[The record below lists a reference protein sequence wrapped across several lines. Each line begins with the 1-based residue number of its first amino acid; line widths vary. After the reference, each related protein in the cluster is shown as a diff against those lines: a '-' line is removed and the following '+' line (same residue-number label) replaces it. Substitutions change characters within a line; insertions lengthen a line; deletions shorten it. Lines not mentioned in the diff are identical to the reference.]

1 MSLLRTAEESRSG
14 AEHNPWNNRVVAE
27 MLDEMV
33 LSHGASP
40 AIVSADRVITFSE
53 LSTLRD
59 QLGASLIDVGVVDG
73 THVAVFMRKSWE
85 YVVLLHALWS
95 IGAVAVTLNTMWKR
109 DEVTRGLLE
118 SDAEVLIAG
127 RSAAGQDIGAVV
139 DELGLATPGSVPG
152 PGFPALRRVIEAES
166 SPDTTAELQSMIARP
181 ARIRP
186 PRSDRQE
193 SLMLFSSGSTSK
205 PKCVVLRQDGLLGTS
220 HFFFDRLGLVP
231 EDRFISLGPYYHVG
245 GVAQLLGTL
254 GKGAAHYLF
263 DGVDVPHIA
272 DVAIRDRCTA
282 ITGFDTVLA
291 RIFEECERRGADLP
305 FRTLACSPGTSTYDS
320 FAAMGIRAVL
330 NYALSEAGNMVA
342 LTDPDEDET
351 GRLSNGYPLPG
362 VEVRIC
368 DPDTAVE
375 VAVGSTGEI
384 CFRGWN
390 LFRGYY
396 NMADEP
402 GASLTDADGFFHTK
416 DIGWVDDEG
425 RVYYRGR
432 FADMIKTGGEN
443 VSATEVEN
451 FLVNSFA
458 TICSA
463 AVVGVPDATWGETV
477 VAFVELTDRSAVLDG
492 RALREACR
500 DRIAGYKIPKQFV
513 QVPAGGW
520 PTSESGKL
528 LKAQL
533 RERLTS
539 TPTSVRGS

>member
-1 MSLLRTAEESRSG
+1 MLRTAEESRSG
-14 AEHNPWNNRVVAE
+14 AKHNPWDNRVVAE

-33 LSHGASP
+33 LSHGAYP
-40 AIVSADRVITFSE
+40 AIVSADRVLTFSE

-59 QLGASLIDVGVVDG
+59 QLGASLIDDGIVDG

-95 IGAVAVTLNTMWKR
+95 IGAVVVTLNTMWKR
-109 DEVTRGLLE
+109 DEVSWGLLE
-118 SDAEVLIAG
+118 SDAEVLISG
-127 RSAAGQDIGAVV
+127 LSAAGQDIGNVV
-139 DELGLATPGSVPG
+139 NELGLHASGEVAHPDLPT
-152 PGFPALRRVIEAES
+152 LRRVIAAEGGHGA
-166 SPDTTAELQSMIARP
+166 TAELRSMIDRP
-181 ARIRP
+181 APCKP

-220 HFFFDRLGLVP
+220 HFFFDRLGITP

-245 GVAQLLGTL
+245 GIAQLLGAN

-263 DGVDVPHIA
+263 DGVDIPHIV
-272 DVAIRDRCTA
+272 DVATRDRCTA

-291 RIFEECERRGADLP
+291 RTFEECERRGADVP
-305 FRTLACSPGTSTYDS
+305 FRRLACSPGTGTYDS
-320 FAAMGIRAVL
+320 FAAMGIHTVL

-342 LTDPDEDET
+342 LTMPDEDET

-375 VAVGSTGEI
+375 LPVGTTGEI

-396 NMADEP
+396 NMSAEP
-402 GASLTDADGFFHTK
+402 GVTVTDTDGFFHTK
-416 DIGWVDDEG
+416 DVGWVDADG

-451 FLVNSFA
+451 FLVNA
-458 TICSA
+458 LPTVASA
-463 AVVGVPDATWGETV
+463 AVVGVPDATWGEAV
-477 VAFVELTDRSAVLDG
+477 VAFVELTDASAAIDE

-500 DRIAGYKIPKQFV
+500 DRIAGYKIPKRFV
-513 QVPAGGW
+513 EVPPGGW

-528 LKAQL
+528 LKARL
-533 RERLTS
+533 RDWLATTAS
-539 TPTSVRGS
+539 TDAAAR

>member
-1 MSLLRTAEESRSG
+1 MLRTSEESRSG
-14 AEHNPWNNRVVAE
+14 AEYNPWNSRVVAE

-33 LSHGASP
+33 RSHGASP
-40 AIVSADRVITFSE
+40 AIVSADRVITFAE

-59 QLGASLIDVGVVDG
+59 QLGASLIDAGVVDG

-95 IGAVAVTLNTMWKR
+95 IGAVVVTLNTMWKR

-118 SDAEVLIAG
+118 SDTEVLIAG

-139 DELGLATPGSVPG
+139 DELGLTTPDTVPG
-152 PGFPALRRVIEAES
+152 PNFPALRRVIEAES
-166 SPDTTAELQSMIARP
+166 TVVGTTAELQSMIAR
-181 ARIRP
+181 AFTTKP

-231 EDRFISLGPYYHVG
+231 GDRFISLGPYYHVG
-245 GVAQLLGTL
+245 GIAQLLGAH

-263 DGVDVPHIA
+263 DGVDIPHIA
-272 DVAIRDRCTA
+272 DVAIRDQCTA

-291 RIFEECERRGADLP
+291 RIFEECERRGADAP

-320 FAAMGIRAVL
+320 FAAMGIRTVL

-342 LTDPDEDET
+342 LTEPDEDEV

-368 DPDTAVE
+368 DPDTAAEVE
-375 VAVGSTGEI
+375 VGSTGEI

-396 NMADEP
+396 NMDEDS
-402 GASLTDADGFFHTK
+402 GTSITDSDGFFHTK

-451 FLVNSFA
+451 FLVNSLP
-458 TICSA
+458 TISSA

-477 VAFVELTDRSAVLDG
+477 VAFVELTDGSALDES
-492 RALREACR
+492 ALREACR
-500 DRIAGYKIPKQFV
+500 DRIAGYKIPKRFV

-528 LKAQL
+528 LKARL
-533 RERLTS
+533 RERLT
-539 TPTSVRGS
+539 TTVASVRGG